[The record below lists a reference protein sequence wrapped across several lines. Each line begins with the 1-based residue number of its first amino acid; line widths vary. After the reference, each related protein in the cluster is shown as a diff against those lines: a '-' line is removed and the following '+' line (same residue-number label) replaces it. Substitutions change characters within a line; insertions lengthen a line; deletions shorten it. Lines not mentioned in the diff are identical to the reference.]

1 MLYPPSKLDGN
12 LVLRYA
18 FDEATQTLRTT
29 AVATIITPPALEVII
44 DHTTDSIRLGDGT
57 NFFTSSQVGLKNG
70 LDVSLINTSI
80 SIDNISGT
88 ISLPTGAATSA
99 LQLTSNS
106 LLTSID
112 SKLPL
117 SLGQQLSAGSLSV
130 VIASD
135 QTLSIE
141 LDGFTS
147 PNPDN
152 VMTVGSIDGSKT
164 GTKYGFVYNL
174 RQQILAAHDRESTFT
189 YADFGTKNERIT
201 RIDFIS
207 ATFPGFTVR
216 KDFIYTLNSGKYRLD
231 DINYTLV

>member
-29 AVATIITPPALEVII
+29 ATATIITPPAIEVSI
-44 DHTTDSIRLGDGT
+44 DQTTDSIRLGDGT
-57 NFFTSSQVGLKNG
+57 NFFTSTQVALKNG
-70 LDVSLINTSI
+70 LDVNLINTSI
-80 SIDNISGT
+80 NVDNITGT

-99 LQLTSNS
+99 LQLTTNTI
-106 LLTSID
+106 LTGID
-112 SKLPL
+112 SKLPTT
-117 SLGQQLSAGSLSV
+117 LGQQLSANSLSV

-141 LDGFTS
+141 LDAFTT
-147 PNPDN
+147 PTPDN
-152 VMTVGSIDGSKT
+152 IMTVGSIDGTKT
-164 GTKYGFVYNL
+164 GTKFGFVNNV
-174 RQQILAAHDRESTFT
+174 RQQILAAHDRESAFS
-189 YADFGTKNERIT
+189 YDDFGTKNERIS
-201 RIDFIS
+201 RIDFTS

-216 KDFIYTLNSGKYRLD
+216 KDFIYTLVSGKYRLD